1 MSIIFDESELQPRV
15 NFSAITTAEEP
26 RKTRRDGD
34 DLNQLTNDEK
44 MLIDL
49 FRKLSVEQKDQIL
62 SEVRNFSE
70 SGEPEKKINLL
81 KAIEESTHTVANE
94 KLSDIIRDIVR

>member
-15 NFSAITTAEEP
+15 NFSTIVSSDELRQAYKTKNDLDLTSEE
-26 RKTRRDGD
+26 KV
-34 DLNQLTNDEK
+34 LV
-44 MLIDL
+44 DL
-49 FRKLSVEQKDQIL
+49 FRKLSADQKSQIL
-62 SEVRNFSE
+62 SQMQNLPE

-94 KLSDIIRDIVR
+94 KLSDIIRDILR

>member
-15 NFSAITTAEEP
+15 NFSTKAALDEL
-26 RKTRRDGD
+26 RYDRRDENELG
-34 DLNQLTNDEK
+34 LTGDEK
-44 MLIDL
+44 ILIDL
-49 FRKLSVEQKDQIL
+49 FRRLSVDQKDQIL
-62 SEVRNFSE
+62 SQVRNFSE
-70 SGEPEKKINLL
+70 SAEPDKKINLL

>member
-15 NFSAITTAEEP
+15 NFSTIVSSDELRQAYKTKNDLDLTSEE
-26 RKTRRDGD
+26 KV
-34 DLNQLTNDEK
+34 LV
-44 MLIDL
+44 DL
-49 FRKLSVEQKDQIL
+49 FRKLSADQQSQIL
-62 SEVRNFSE
+62 SQMQNLPD
-70 SGEPEKKINLL
+70 SGEPDKKINLL